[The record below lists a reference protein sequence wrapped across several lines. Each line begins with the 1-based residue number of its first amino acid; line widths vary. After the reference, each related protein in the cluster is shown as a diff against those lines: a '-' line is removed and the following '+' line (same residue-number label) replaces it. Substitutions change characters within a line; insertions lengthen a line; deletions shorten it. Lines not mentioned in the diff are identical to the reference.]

1 MIGTENRDQ
10 TGPTSLALIEDD
22 DRTREA
28 LAFQLSTA
36 GFRVAS
42 YASAES
48 FLTAKGLAV
57 VDCIV
62 ADVCLP
68 RMNGLE
74 LLEELR
80 QSAPFVSIVFVTGRG
95 DMSIGVQA
103 MREGAVDCLA
113 KPVNDDALLKAVGRG
128 IDLSRTRRAGR
139 LRLLELEKR
148 QKKLT
153 PREHE
158 VFALITRGMLN
169 KQAGAKLG
177 STERTVKA
185 HRARV
190 MAKMGA
196 DSLADLVRMAEVLH
210 LQNVEAE

>member
-1 MIGTENRDQ
+1 MIGVENRDR
-10 TGPTSLALIEDD
+10 TSVAVIEDD
-22 DRTREA
+22 ERMREA
-28 LAFQLSTA
+28 LVFQLSTA
-36 GFRVAS
+36 GFPAEA

-48 FLTAKGLAV
+48 FLNARGLDD
-57 VDCIV
+57 VDCVV
-62 ADVCLP
+62 ADICLP

-74 LLEELR
+74 LLEEVR
-80 QSAPFVSIVFVTGRG
+80 RSAPFVSFVFVTGRG

-113 KPVNDDALLKAVGRG
+113 KPLNDEALLNAVGRG
-128 IDLSRTRRAGR
+128 IELSRIRRADR
-139 LRLLELEKR
+139 LRVLDLEKR
-148 QKKLT
+148 EKTLT

-158 VFALITRGMLN
+158 VFALITSGMLN

-196 DSLADLVRMAEVLH
+196 DSLADLVRMAEILRV
-210 LQNVEAE
+210 QNVG